1 MPNAK
6 CQMQNAPDILQFSLL
21 HFAFCILHFTFLQV
35 QRLEL
40 LQHIGDAAADDV
52 ALVLQR

>member
-6 CQMQNAPDILQFSLL
+6 CQMQNAPDNLKFSTL

-40 LQHIGDAAADDV
+40 LQHVGDAAADDV